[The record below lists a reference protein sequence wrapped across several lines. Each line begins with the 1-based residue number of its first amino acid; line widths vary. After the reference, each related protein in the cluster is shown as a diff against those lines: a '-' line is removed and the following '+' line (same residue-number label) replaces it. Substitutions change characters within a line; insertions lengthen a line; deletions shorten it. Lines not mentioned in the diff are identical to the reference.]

1 MKFAL
6 PHIPMWAV
14 VVLAGVVGAGSV
26 GVEFVQPRSS
36 FGPPLENQAG
46 FYAAAGFLAALVVLA
61 GGRLARLLRE
71 KAPDA

>member
-1 MKFAL
+1 LKFAL
-6 PHIPMWAV
+6 PHIPLWVV
-14 VVLAGVVGAGSV
+14 VVLAVAVGAGSI
-26 GVEFVQPRSS
+26 GFEFVQPRSN

-61 GGRLARLLRE
+61 GGRLARLLRQ

>member
-1 MKFAL
+1 MKLVL

-14 VVLAGVVGAGSV
+14 VVLAAAIGAGSI

-36 FGPPLENQAG
+36 FGPPLENEAG
-46 FYAAAGFLAALVVLA
+46 FYAAAGFLAALFVLV
-61 GGRLARLLRE
+61 GGRLAGLLRQ

>member
-1 MKFAL
+1 MKSPL
-6 PHIPMWAV
+6 PHVPLWSV
-14 VVLAGVVGAGSV
+14 VVLAAAIGAGSIGGEV
-26 GVEFVQPRSS
+26 FAPRAGL
-36 FGPPLENQAG
+36 GPAFESHAG

>member
-6 PHIPMWAV
+6 PHIPLWAV
-14 VVLAGVVGAGSV
+14 VVVAGAVGAGAI
-26 GVEFVQPRSS
+26 GAEFVQPRTGL
-36 FGPPLENQAG
+36 GPSLENTAG
-46 FYAAAGFLAALVVLA
+46 FYAAAGFFAALVALA